1 MFQTKPK
8 TPKKVPM
15 PSILSRYWPTK
26 LFISSVMGSIAFHF
40 CNASAELSICELS
53 VLSSAIVVVRV
64 KVQLIQIEFNLR
76 RELGE

>member
-1 MFQTKPK
+1 
-8 TPKKVPM
+8 
-15 PSILSRYWPTK
+15 
-26 LFISSVMGSIAFHF
+26 MGSIAFHF